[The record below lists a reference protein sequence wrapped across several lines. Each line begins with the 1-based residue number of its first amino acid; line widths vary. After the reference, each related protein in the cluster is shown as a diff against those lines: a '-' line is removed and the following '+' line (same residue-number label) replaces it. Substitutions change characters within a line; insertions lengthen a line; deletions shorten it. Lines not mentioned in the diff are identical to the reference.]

1 MAAQF
6 QSLLNSYGDDVVD
19 KNTTLLQIITKFASS
34 YVATLE
40 GIPHELIS
48 NFNFTNFIYFKYDF
62 TNYFSIF
69 KVPHITSRHQNYV
82 VAQEYVIFFTK
93 PLAELWILSIR

>member
-1 MAAQF
+1 MNVMAAQF

-40 GIPHELIS
+40 GTYNWREHKLNINFMHIS
-48 NFNFTNFIYFKYDF
+48 YIGM
-62 TNYFSIF
+62 
-69 KVPHITSRHQNYV
+69 
-82 VAQEYVIFFTK
+82 
-93 PLAELWILSIR
+93 